1 MQQEP
6 IKRLSVHKQCFIKRK
21 IMPSLPSFHVQVER
35 NLSDACSLNYKQ
47 TPLSSTKTNIY
58 IYICAYM
65 YIYINLVVQKST
77 P

>member
-21 IMPSLPSFHVQVER
+21 ITPSLPSFHVQVER
-35 NLSDACSLNYKQ
+35 NLSDACTLNYKQ

-58 IYICAYM
+58 IYMHIHV
-65 YIYINLVVQKST
+65 YIY
-77 P
+77 